1 MLIRRR
7 ALLIGKTFVLLHG
20 QRYEKIDEAK
30 TMRIEKIKINYI
42 LAACMLALLVVC
54 FLSIYQPI
62 RFDEQKAVREQ
73 AVKERLVKIRQAEES
88 YRKAHGTYAGQFD
101 TLVKEGFLADSLTRI
116 PFSADERFELTA
128 TVEIMKSGRQV
139 PLMECGA
146 QYHQYL
152 EGLDENT
159 IANLMETA
167 DNEGR
172 YPGLRIG
179 DITQNNHNAGNWE

>member
-1 MLIRRR
+1 M
-7 ALLIGKTFVLLHG
+7 HG
-20 QRYEKIDEAK
+20 QRYEKSDEAK

-42 LAACMLALLVVC
+42 LAVCMLALLVVC

-62 RFDEQKAVREQ
+62 RFNEQKVVREQ
-73 AVKERLVKIRQAEES
+73 AVKERLVKIRQAEEN
-88 YRKAHGTYAGQFD
+88 YRKVHGTYAAQFD
-101 TLVKEGFLADSLTRI
+101 ILVKEGFLTDSLTRI
-116 PFSADERFELTA
+116 PFSANERFELTA

-152 EGLDENT
+152 EGLDDNA

-172 YPGLRIG
+172 
-179 DITQNNHNAGNWE
+179 